1 MTGHPAINVP
11 CAMSAGLP
19 LGIMLVGRLGAE
31 STLLR
36 AAHAFEQR
44 VFAAPTPSGI
54 QSGIQ

>member
-36 AAHAFEQR
+36 AAHAFEQH
-44 VFAAPTPSGI
+44 VFAVPTPSGI
-54 QSGIQ
+54 Q